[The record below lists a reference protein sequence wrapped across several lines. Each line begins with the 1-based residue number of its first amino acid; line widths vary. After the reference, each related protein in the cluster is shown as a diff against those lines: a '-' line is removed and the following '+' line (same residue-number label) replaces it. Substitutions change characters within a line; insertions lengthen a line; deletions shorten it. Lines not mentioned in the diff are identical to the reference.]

1 MKSESVRIFA
11 GTKVQYT
18 DKTYSIERAKEIIQE
33 WVDTYEDCVSFTE
46 TEFLYKNGNEKGFIV
61 EFINYPRFPREPQ
74 EAFQRA
80 KFLAQIL
87 TDELEQFRITFQD
100 NKTVEM
106 ISNPKL

>member
-18 DKTYSIERAKEIIQE
+18 DKVHSIERAKEIIQE

-61 EFINYPRFPREPQ
+61 EFINYPRFPRDINEIWV
-74 EAFQRA
+74 RA
-80 KFLAQIL
+80 RILANIL
-87 TDELEQFRITFQD
+87 MYELEQYRITIQD
-100 NKTVEM
+100 NEKVEM
-106 ISNPKL
+106 ISNKKL